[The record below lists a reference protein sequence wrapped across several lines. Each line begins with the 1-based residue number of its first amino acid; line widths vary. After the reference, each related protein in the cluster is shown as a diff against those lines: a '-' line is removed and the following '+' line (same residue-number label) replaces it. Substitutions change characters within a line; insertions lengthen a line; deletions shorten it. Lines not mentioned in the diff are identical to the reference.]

1 MILAL
6 HHFLNVKLELNKR
19 NNFVELNSRIKNI
32 ESVENVFV
40 QEFNKD
46 LMNLRIKYLGK
57 LEKLI
62 SQLKRENI
70 NLFLIDD
77 NWVIN
82 TL

>member
-1 MILAL
+1 M
-6 HHFLNVKLELNKR
+6 
-19 NNFVELNSRIKNI
+19 NSRIKKI
-32 ESVENVFV
+32 DSIENVFV
-40 QEFNKD
+40 QNFNKD

-62 SQLKRENI
+62 LQLKRENI